1 MKPMH
6 IAMALLSAAMF
17 FVLAGVFMG
26 VQLELDGTKLVVDS
40 ASDVR
45 WQWVFIGTAVVF
57 FFQLLR
63 PAFQKGLK
71 SVSGPKFILPAID
84 GSTVKQKLF
93 LVALLVLAVAW
104 PFMVSRGTVD
114 IATLTMIYIILGLGL
129 NVVVGLSGLL
139 VLGYGGFYAIGAYT
153 FALLNHYYGL
163 GFWTCLPIA
172 GLMAAAAGFLLG
184 FPVLRL
190 RGDYLA
196 IVTLGFGE
204 IVRILLLN
212 NTEITG
218 GPNGI
223 SQIPKPTFFGLEFSR
238 TAREG
243 GWDTFSNFFGLKYDP
258 SDRVIFLYL
267 VALLLVVLSLFV
279 INRLLRMPL
288 GRAWEA
294 LREDEIACRSLGLSP
309 RRIKLTAFTISAA
322 FAGFAGT
329 LFAARQGFVSPE
341 SFTFAE
347 SAFVLAIVVLG
358 GMGSQF
364 AVILAAIL
372 LVVSRELMR
381 DQRIQHVN
389 ARWFDGA
396 DDDLASAGL
405 AAHDA
410 PATEAEK
417 RRSERRA
424 GMSQPLLSVNGLMMR
439 FGGLL
444 AVNNVN
450 LELYPQEIVSLIGP
464 NGAGKTTVFNCL
476 TGFYKPTGGTIL
488 LRDQHLEGLP
498 GQQIARMGVV
508 RTFQH
513 VRLFREMTVIENLLV
528 AQHQQL
534 KTGLFSGLLK
544 TPSFRRAQSEALDR
558 AATWLERIGLLEHA
572 NRQASNLAYGDQR
585 RLEIARCMVTQP
597 EILMLDEPAAGLN
610 PKETKELDEL
620 IAELRNHHNTTILL
634 IEHDMKLVMGISDRI
649 YVVNQGTPLANG
661 TPEQIR
667 NNPDVIRA
675 YLGEA

>member
-1 MKPMH
+1 
-6 IAMALLSAAMF
+6 
-17 FVLAGVFMG
+17 
-26 VQLELDGTKLVVDS
+26 
-40 ASDVR
+40 
-45 WQWVFIGTAVVF
+45 
-57 FFQLLR
+57 
-63 PAFQKGLK
+63 
-71 SVSGPKFILPAID
+71 
-84 GSTVKQKLF
+84 
-93 LVALLVLAVAW
+93 
-104 PFMVSRGTVD
+104 
-114 IATLTMIYIILGLGL
+114 
-129 NVVVGLSGLL
+129 
-139 VLGYGGFYAIGAYT
+139 
-153 FALLNHYYGL
+153 
-163 GFWTCLPIA
+163 
-172 GLMAAAAGFLLG
+172 
-184 FPVLRL
+184 
-190 RGDYLA
+190 
-196 IVTLGFGE
+196 
-204 IVRILLLN
+204 
-212 NTEITG
+212 
-218 GPNGI
+218 
-223 SQIPKPTFFGLEFSR
+223 
-238 TAREG
+238 
-243 GWDTFSNFFGLKYDP
+243 
-258 SDRVIFLYL
+258 
-267 VALLLVVLSLFV
+267 
-279 INRLLRMPL
+279 
-288 GRAWEA
+288 
-294 LREDEIACRSLGLSP
+294 
-309 RRIKLTAFTISAA
+309 
-322 FAGFAGT
+322 
-329 LFAARQGFVSPE
+329 
-341 SFTFAE
+341 
-347 SAFVLAIVVLG
+347 
-358 GMGSQF
+358 
-364 AVILAAIL
+364 
-372 LVVSRELMR
+372 
-381 DQRIQHVN
+381 
-389 ARWFDGA
+389 
-396 DDDLASAGL
+396 
-405 AAHDA
+405 
-410 PATEAEK
+410 
-417 RRSERRA
+417 
-424 GMSQPLLSVNGLMMR
+424 MSQPLLSVNGLMMR

-513 VRLFREMTVIENLLV
+513 VHLFREMTVIENLLV

-534 KTGLFSGLLK
+534 KTGLFSGLSK